1 MPEKRASFFICLVAG
16 LCLALIWLGGIVFI
30 FSYFRDPVFGDW
42 RGGEPSGLV
51 LAANGLAYLASCFV
65 FAAGTAAI
73 ASRHLR
79 NLRAAMTVGGLS
91 LATVVLLLAAFI
103 PFAHFGVRVSY

>member
-1 MPEKRASFFICLVAG
+1 MPEKRTSFFACLVAG
-16 LCLALIWLGGIVFI
+16 LCLALVWLGGIVFI

-65 FAAGTAAI
+65 FAAGAAAI
-73 ASRHLR
+73 ASRRCTRLADGGPAR
-79 NLRAAMTVGGLS
+79 SNDWSPGRPDGCVGH
-91 LATVVLLLAAFI
+91 ATTRLL
-103 PFAHFGVRVSY
+103 